1 MLEALPLIVTTFLLV
16 SAFVSIVATT
26 QLEDVRANWNRRR
39 CETIVM
45 MMAQMVPTDPN
56 IDKSE
61 FASEN
66 FKFCTGRY
74 IDSALATFFAP
85 ILKVFDKQ
93 IDLTN
98 NLKEVTNNMNSAAGG
113 LMKPVGDVF
122 DSVYKKFT
130 AVLFQ
135 IIRIFYKIQTAI
147 DRVFGIATASVF
159 AGISMY
165 KAIQNT
171 INFVVTVVLIILAI
185 LVVLVIWLWFVM
197 FPLVPI
203 ILTTIG
209 IVSATAIG
217 ASAAGMGGAFCVAPG
232 TNVVLE
238 DGSLK
243 LVEHL
248 NPGDKLSTGVVEGV
262 LKTTGKGGECVVI
275 NGITISASHL
285 IKFQESW
292 IPAGEHPEANPTSSP
307 EFLYCLN
314 TSSRTWQ
321 VLGVSEMYLLRDW
334 EELPD
339 SDSSDTLWEEMI
351 FEMLNRMAIVSSS
364 AWSAPGRGLLG
375 SETPVFVQ
383 GKGVVTI
390 KEVEIGDT
398 INDIYSGESSFT
410 KVLGIYK
417 DTSEKVPLSGPNDS
431 AWVWLTSKRVWR
443 HPLKETLNPATES
456 VGYHLITQS
465 GTFIAGSFT
474 MRDFTEVGSSRIHET
489 YERTLSVLQEKL

>member
-1 MLEALPLIVTTFLLV
+1 MLEALPLIVTTFILV

-26 QLEDVRANWNRRR
+26 QLEDVRANWNTRR

-61 FASEN
+61 FASDN

-85 ILKVFDKQ
+85 ILKFFDKQ

-98 NLKEVTNNMNSAAGG
+98 NVKEVVNNMNSAAGS
-113 LMKPVGDVF
+113 LMNPVTSIF

-130 AVLFQ
+130 AVLYQ
-135 IIRIFYKIQTAI
+135 VIRIFYKIQTAI

-159 AGISMY
+159 AGISMF

-171 INFVVTVVLIILAI
+171 INFVITIILIILAI

-232 TNVVLE
+232 TKVVLE
-238 DGSLK
+238 GDALK
-243 LVEHL
+243 SVEEL
-248 NPGDKLSTGVVEGV
+248 EPGDRILNGIVEGV
-262 LKTTGKGGECVVI
+262 LKTTGKGGKCVRIHGV
-275 NGITISASHL
+275 TLSACHL
-285 IKFQESW
+285 IFYKNTW
-292 IPAGEHPEANPTSSP
+292 IPAGEHPEAQPTDSP

-314 TSSRTWQ
+314 TSSRTWE
-321 VLGVSEMYLLRDW
+321 VLGTAEPLLLRDW

-339 SDSSDTLWEEMI
+339 SKESDSLWEEI
-351 FEMLNRMAIVSSS
+351 VFEMLNRMAIVSSA
-364 AWSAPGRGLLG
+364 AWTAPGRGLLG
-375 SETPVFVQ
+375 SETPIYVQ
-383 GKGVVTI
+383 GKGLVTI
-390 KEVEIGDT
+390 KEVEIGDY
-398 INDIYSGESSFT
+398 ISDYNFADVCFT
-410 KVLGIYK
+410 QVLGVYK
-417 DTSEKVPLSGPNDS
+417 DTSEQVPLSGPNKC
-431 AWVWLTSKRVWR
+431 AWVWLDGKRVWR
-443 HPLKETLNPATES
+443 HPLETNPYTES
-456 VGYHLITQS
+456 VGYHLITES
-465 GTFIAGSFT
+465 GTFMASAHH
-474 MRDFTEVGSSRIHET
+474 MRDFTEVGSWRIHET
-489 YERTLSVLQEKL
+489 YERTLSILQEKL